1 MFPFHFFN
9 SHCKGNI
16 NIKQKK
22 ELLLQI
28 KRNMLHIDEMG
39 DFVTNGPLSCNNRE
53 RVGAFLGKAAFFVA
67 FCEITL

>member
-1 MFPFHFFN
+1 M
-9 SHCKGNI
+9 
-16 NIKQKK
+16 
-22 ELLLQI
+22 LLQI